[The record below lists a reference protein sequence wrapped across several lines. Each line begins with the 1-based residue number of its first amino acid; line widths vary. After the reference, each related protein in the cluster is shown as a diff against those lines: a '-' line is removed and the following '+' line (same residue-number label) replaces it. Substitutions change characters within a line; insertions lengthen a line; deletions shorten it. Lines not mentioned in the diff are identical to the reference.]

1 MATASSDWLTRS
13 RLSARQLSLLVHLD
27 EKRSVLH
34 AADAAYL
41 TQPAASKFL
50 SGLEDALGVA
60 LFTRH
65 ARGVEPTPYGEILV
79 RHARGALAELRQ
91 AHEELSAAR
100 SGLTGEVSIGTTVTS
115 ATNLVPMA
123 ITAVKR
129 EFPRIRVNIELD
141 FSEALVG
148 RLLEREFDIVIARLH
163 HSPGAE
169 ELEFESLAEEP
180 HGIAARIDH
189 PLARK
194 RGLALRDLV
203 HQTWVMPPPG
213 NVMRDRLTQLF
224 LEKRLELPHQVVET
238 AALPIIISL
247 LRMSDMVAPLPTDV
261 VRPSRESG
269 ALTMLPLS
277 LDLRLGAA
285 GIITRREHRFSP
297 AANVMLTALRK
308 AAAARYSGKNVKA
321 KQRDEFSAKRG
332 KRA

>member
-1 MATASSDWLTRS
+1 MTTASSDWLTRS
-13 RLSARQLSLLVHLD
+13 RLNARQLSLLVHLD

-50 SGLEDALGVA
+50 TGLEDALGVA

-91 AHEELSAAR
+91 AHEELAAAR

-115 ATNLVPMA
+115 ATNLVPIA
-123 ITAVKR
+123 ITAVKK
-129 EFPRIRVNIELD
+129 EFPRIRVHIDLD
-141 FSEALVG
+141 FSEALVR

-169 ELEFESLAEEP
+169 ELDFETLAEES
-180 HGIAARIDH
+180 HGIAARLDH
-189 PLARK
+189 PLARR

-203 HQTWVMPPPG
+203 RQTWVMPPPG

-224 LEKRLELPHQVVET
+224 LEKRLDLPHQVVET
-238 AALPIIISL
+238 AALPIITSL
-247 LRMSDMVAPLPTDV
+247 LRMSEMVAPLPMDV
-261 VRPSRESG
+261 VRPYRESG
-269 ALTMLPLS
+269 VLAMLPLS

-297 AANVMLTALRK
+297 AAKVMLTALRN
-308 AAAARYSGKNVKA
+308 AAAARYSGKKA
-321 KQRDEFSAKRG
+321 K
-332 KRA
+332 

>member
-1 MATASSDWLTRS
+1 MAIASSDWLTRS
-13 RLSARQLSLLVHLD
+13 RLSARQLSLLVQLD

-50 SGLEDALGVA
+50 TGLEDALGVP

-65 ARGVEPTPYGEILV
+65 ARGVEPTLYGEILV

-91 AHEELSAAR
+91 AHEELAAAR

-115 ATNLVPMA
+115 ATNLVPTA
-123 ITAVKR
+123 VTAVKKA
-129 EFPRIRVNIELD
+129 FPRIRVNIDLD
-141 FSEALVG
+141 FSEALVR
-148 RLLEREFDIVIARLH
+148 RLLDREFDIVIARLH

-169 ELEFESLAEEP
+169 ELDFETLAEEP
-180 HGIAARIDH
+180 HGIAARVDH
-189 PLARK
+189 SLARK

-203 HQTWVMPPPG
+203 DQTWIMPPPG

-224 LEKRLELPHQVVET
+224 LQKRLDLPHRVVET
-238 AALPIIISL
+238 AALPIITSL
-247 LRMSDMVAPLPTDV
+247 LRMSEMVAPLPTDV
-261 VRPSRESG
+261 VRPYCESG
-269 ALTMLPLS
+269 VLAMLPLS

-297 AANVMLTALRK
+297 AAKVMLTALRE
-308 AAAARYSGKNVKA
+308 AAAAQYSGKTVRPK
-321 KQRDEFSAKRG
+321 
-332 KRA
+332 

>member
-1 MATASSDWLTRS
+1 MRTASSDWLTRS

-50 SGLEDALGVA
+50 TGLEETLGVT

-91 AHEELSAAR
+91 AHEELAAAR
-100 SGLTGEVSIGTTVTS
+100 SGLTGEISIGTTVTS

-123 ITAVKR
+123 VAAVKR
-129 EFPRIRVNIELD
+129 EFPRIRVSIDLD
-141 FSEALVG
+141 FSEALVR

-169 ELEFESLAEEP
+169 ELDFETLAEEP

-203 HQTWVMPPPG
+203 DQTWVMPPPG

-224 LEKRLELPHQVVET
+224 LQKRLDLPHKVVET
-238 AALPIIISL
+238 AALPIITSL
-247 LRMSDMVAPLPTDV
+247 LRMSEMVAPLPTDV
-261 VRPSRESG
+261 VSPYRESG
-269 ALTMLPLS
+269 VLKMLPIS

-297 AANVMLTALRK
+297 AAKVMLTALRN
-308 AAAARYSGKNVKA
+308 AAASRYA
-321 KQRDEFSAKRG
+321 G
-332 KRA
+332 KRRGR

>member
-1 MATASSDWLTRS
+1 MAIASSDWLTRS

-34 AADAAYL
+34 AADAAHL

-50 SGLEDALGVA
+50 TGLEDALGVA

-65 ARGVEPTPYGEILV
+65 PRGVEPTLYGEILV

-91 AHEELSAAR
+91 AHEELAAAR

-115 ATNLVPMA
+115 ATNLVPA
-123 ITAVKR
+123 AVTAVKK
-129 EFPRIRVNIELD
+129 EFPRIRVNIDLD
-141 FSEALVG
+141 FSEALVR
-148 RLLEREFDIVIARLH
+148 RLLEREFDFVIARLH

-169 ELEFESLAEEP
+169 ELDFETLAEEP

-203 HQTWVMPPPG
+203 HQTWVMPPSG

-224 LEKRLELPHQVVET
+224 LEKRLPLPHQVVET
-238 AALPIIISL
+238 AALPIITSL
-247 LRMSDMVAPLPTDV
+247 LRMSEMVAPLPTDV
-261 VRPSRESG
+261 VRPYCKAG
-269 ALTMLPLS
+269 VLAMLPLS

-297 AANVMLTALRK
+297 AAKVTLTALRK
-308 AAAARYSGKNVKA
+308 AASAQYSGKNAKA
-321 KQRDEFSAKRG
+321 K
-332 KRA
+332 

>member
-13 RLSARQLSLLVHLD
+13 RLNARQLSLLVQLD

-34 AADAAYL
+34 AAEAAYL

-50 SGLEDALGVA
+50 TGLEDALGVP

-65 ARGVEPTPYGEILV
+65 ARGVEPTLYGEILV

-91 AHEELSAAR
+91 AHEELAAAR

-115 ATNLVPMA
+115 ATNLVPTA
-123 ITAVKR
+123 VTAVKKA
-129 EFPRIRVNIELD
+129 FPRIRVNIDLD
-141 FSEALVG
+141 FSEALVR
-148 RLLEREFDIVIARLH
+148 RLLDREFDIVIARLH

-169 ELEFESLAEEP
+169 ELDFETLAEDP
-180 HGIAARIDH
+180 HGIAARVDH

-203 HQTWVMPPPG
+203 EQTWVMPPAG

-224 LEKRLELPHQVVET
+224 LQKRLDLPHQVVET
-238 AALPIIISL
+238 AALPIITSL
-247 LRMSDMVAPLPTDV
+247 LRMSEMVAPLPTDV
-261 VRPSRESG
+261 VRPYCESG
-269 ALTMLPLS
+269 VLTMLPLS

-297 AANVMLTALRK
+297 AAKVMLTALRK
-308 AAAARYSGKNVKA
+308 AAAAQYSGKIVRPK
-321 KQRDEFSAKRG
+321 
-332 KRA
+332 

>member
-13 RLSARQLSLLVHLD
+13 RLSPRQLSLLVHLD

-34 AADAAYL
+34 AAAAAHL

-50 SGLEDALGVA
+50 IGLEAALGVA

-65 ARGVEPTPYGEILV
+65 ARGIEPTPYGEILV

-91 AHEELSAAR
+91 AHEELAAAR

-123 ITAVKR
+123 VTAVKKA
-129 EFPRIRVNIELD
+129 FPRIRVTIDLD
-141 FSEALVG
+141 FSEALVR
-148 RLLEREFDIVIARLH
+148 RLLAREFDIVIARLH

-169 ELEFESLAEEP
+169 ELDFEILAEEP
-180 HGIAARIDH
+180 HGIAARVDH
-189 PLARK
+189 RLARK

-203 HQTWVMPPPG
+203 HQTWIIPPPG

-224 LEKRLELPHQVVET
+224 LEKRLDLPHQVVET
-238 AALPIIISL
+238 AALPIITSL
-247 LRMSDMVAPLPTDV
+247 LRMSEMVAPLPTEV
-261 VRPSRESG
+261 VRPYFEAG
-269 ALTMLPLS
+269 ILTVLPLS

-285 GIITRREHRFSP
+285 GIITRRQHRFSP
-297 AANVMLTALRK
+297 AAKVVLTAMRK
-308 AAAARYSGKNVKA
+308 AAAAHLIA
-321 KQRDEFSAKRG
+321 QQRS
-332 KRA
+332 

>member
-1 MATASSDWLTRS
+1 MTTAPSDWLARS
-13 RLSARQLSLLVHLD
+13 RLNARQLSLLVHLD

-50 SGLEDALGVA
+50 KGLEDALGVA

-91 AHEELSAAR
+91 AHEELAAAR
-100 SGLTGEVSIGTTVTS
+100 SGLAGEVSIGTAITS
-115 ATNLVPMA
+115 ATNLVPIA
-123 ITAVKR
+123 VTAVKKQ
-129 EFPRIRVNIELD
+129 FPRIRVNIDLG
-141 FSEALVG
+141 FSEALVR

-163 HSPGAE
+163 RPPRVEG
-169 ELEFESLAEEP
+169 LDFETLAEDP
-180 HGIAARIDH
+180 HGIVARAGH

-194 RGLALRDLV
+194 RGLTLRDLV
-203 HQTWVMPPPG
+203 DQTWVLPPPG

-224 LEKRLELPHQVVET
+224 LANRLDLPHQVVET
-238 AALPIIISL
+238 AELPIITSL
-247 LRMSDMVAPLPTDV
+247 LRMSEMVAPLPTEV
-261 VRPSRESG
+261 VRPYRESG
-269 ALTMLPLS
+269 ILTMLPLS

-308 AAAARYSGKNVKA
+308 AAAEQYSRKNVKA
-321 KQRDEFSAKRG
+321 K
-332 KRA
+332 

>member
-1 MATASSDWLTRS
+1 MATVSSDWLTRS

-34 AADAAYL
+34 AADAAFL

-50 SGLEDALGVA
+50 TGLEAALGVA

-91 AHEELSAAR
+91 AHEELAAAR

-123 ITAVKR
+123 VTAVKR
-129 EFPRIRVNIELD
+129 EFPRIRVSIDLG
-141 FSEALVG
+141 FSEALVR
-148 RLLEREFDIVIARLH
+148 RLLERDFDIVIARLH

-169 ELEFESLAEEP
+169 ELDFESLAEEP
-180 HGIAARIDH
+180 HGIAVRIDH
-189 PLARK
+189 PLTRK
-194 RGLALRDLV
+194 RGLALRDLAD
-203 HQTWVMPPPG
+203 QTWVMPPPG

-224 LEKRLELPHQVVET
+224 LQKRLDLPHKVVET

-261 VRPSRESG
+261 VGPNRESG
-269 ALTMLPLS
+269 ALKMLRIS
-277 LDLRLGAA
+277 LDLSLGAA

-297 AANVMLTALRK
+297 AAKVMLTALRN
-308 AAAARYSGKNVKA
+308 AAAARYSGKKLKA
-321 KQRDEFSAKRG
+321 K
-332 KRA
+332 

>member
-1 MATASSDWLTRS
+1 MATAPSDWLTRS
-13 RLSARQLSLLVHLD
+13 RLNARQLSLLVHLD

-50 SGLEDALGVA
+50 TGLEAALGVA

-65 ARGVEPTPYGEILV
+65 ARGVEPTPYGEILI

-91 AHEELSAAR
+91 AHEELAAAR
-100 SGLTGEVSIGTTVTS
+100 SGLIGEVSIGTTVTS

-123 ITAVKR
+123 VTAVKKA
-129 EFPRIRVNIELD
+129 FPRIRVNIDLD
-141 FSEALVG
+141 FSEALVR

-163 HSPGAE
+163 HSPGVE
-169 ELEFESLAEEP
+169 ELDFDTLAEEP
-180 HGIAARIDH
+180 HGIVAHADH
-189 PLARK
+189 PLVRK

-203 HQTWVMPPPG
+203 HQTWIMPPPG

-224 LEKRLELPHQVVET
+224 LEKRLDLPHQVVET
-238 AALPIIISL
+238 AALPIITSL
-247 LRMSDMVAPLPTDV
+247 LRMSEMVAPLPTEV
-261 VRPSRESG
+261 VRPYCESG
-269 ALTMLPLS
+269 ILTVLPLS

-297 AANVMLTALRK
+297 AAKVMLTALRK
-308 AAAARYSGKNVKA
+308 AAAAQYSGKTVKP
-321 KQRDEFSAKRG
+321 K
-332 KRA
+332 

>member
-1 MATASSDWLTRS
+1 MATASNDWLTRS
-13 RLSARQLSLLVHLD
+13 RLNARQLSLLVHLD

-50 SGLEDALGVA
+50 TGLEDALGVA

-91 AHEELSAAR
+91 AHEELAAAR
-100 SGLTGEVSIGTTVTS
+100 SGLTGDVSIGTTVTS
-115 ATNLVPMA
+115 ATNLVPTA
-123 ITAVKR
+123 VTAVKK
-129 EFPRIRVNIELD
+129 EFPRIRVHIDLD
-141 FSEALVG
+141 FSEALVR
-148 RLLEREFDIVIARLH
+148 RLLDREFDIVIARLH

-169 ELEFESLAEEP
+169 ELDFETLAEEP

-189 PLARK
+189 PLARQ

-224 LEKRLELPHQVVET
+224 LEKRLDLPHQVVET
-238 AALPIIISL
+238 AALPIITSL
-247 LRMSDMVAPLPTDV
+247 LRMSEMVAPLPMDA
-261 VRPSRESG
+261 VRPYRESG
-269 ALTMLPLS
+269 VLAMLPLS

-297 AANVMLTALRK
+297 AAKVMLTALRN
-308 AAAARYSGKNVKA
+308 AAAARYSGKKA
-321 KQRDEFSAKRG
+321 K
-332 KRA
+332 